1 MHLSQVH
8 QPSKSAQPSNH
19 LRAQALEPSIIL
31 VPLNGELHAV
41 GEFVAGMIAK
51 LVASRLDVATPVAL
65 FQNVILVVVQSRRF
79 LGDVAHLLA
88 EERHDAQHP
97 HRCHDA
103 QHPLHAHLLLQQ
115 VAELGRTIHLTVGE
129 EVLPATHAAVESEEH
144 SLHHVEHVHES
155 DVLTL
160 EAHGEVDV
168 LLYALSHEEVVGLA
182 RSVHSRRAQND
193 VGEVVAY
200 AVEVFLCVELALAV
214 RRIWARRVVLADVLV
229 GLLLM
234 YGTEHAERAEEHEA
248 LQRHLQLDERIDEVL
263 CALGVHTAEVG
274 FVETFRH
281 AGSVHDVVELV
292 LTELRLQLLL

>member
-1 MHLSQVH
+1 M
-8 QPSKSAQPSNH
+8 
-19 LRAQALEPSIIL
+19 
-31 VPLNGELHAV
+31 
-41 GEFVAGMIAK
+41 
-51 LVASRLDVATPVAL
+51 T
-65 FQNVILVVVQSRRF
+65 
-79 LGDVAHLLA
+79 HLLA

-115 VAELGRTIHLTVGE
+115 VAELGRTVNLTVGE
-129 EVLPATHAAVESEEH
+129 EVLPTTHAAVESEEH

-182 RSVHSRRAQND
+182 RTVHSRRAQND
-193 VGEVVAY
+193 VGEVVAN
-200 AVEVFLCVELALAV
+200 AVEVLLGVELALAV
-214 RRIWARRVVLADVLV
+214 RRIWARRIVLADVLI

-234 YGTEHAERAEEHEA
+234 YSTEHAERAEEHEA
-248 LQRHLQLDERIDEVL
+248 LQWHLQLDERIDEVL

-274 FVETFRH
+274 FVETLRH
-281 AGSVHDVVELV
+281 AGSVHDVVEFV